1 MTRTIRPVPKDETL
15 DTFYHGRI
23 LVRQKKMGYRFSVD
37 APLLAS
43 FIRAR
48 PQDELLE
55 LGCGC
60 GIISLLLSAKP
71 FRRITALEVQRSL
84 AGLAGRNVALNGLG
98 GRVRVVR
105 GDLRT
110 FRPRKKYD
118 VVFSNPPYL
127 KGEEGTLSP
136 SAEKSI
142 AKHELRCDIF
152 DVMEATRRLLKKGGR
167 SYFVFPERRRADF
180 RQALERSGLRLGRLR
195 AVRSRRSQPACFFLA
210 EVDDKAAKPRVLRPL
225 VIYDSAGG
233 YTPEVRRI
241 FAGGC
246 RA

>member
-1 MTRTIRPVPKDETL
+1 MIRTVRPVPKDETL

-43 FIRAR
+43 FIRTE
-48 PQDELLE
+48 PGDELLE
-55 LGCGC
+55 LGTGC
-60 GIISLLLSAKP
+60 GIISLLLSNRP

-84 AGLAGRNVALNGLG
+84 ASLAGRNVILNRLQ
-98 GRVRVVR
+98 GRMRVVR
-105 GDLRT
+105 GDLRS

-127 KGEEGTLSP
+127 KGAAGTLSP

-152 DVMEATRRLLKKGGR
+152 DVMDATHRLLKKGGR
-167 SYFVFPERRRADF
+167 SYFIFPERRRPDF
-180 RQALERSGLRLGRLR
+180 RRALQQTGLRLKRLR
-195 AVRSRRSQPACFFLA
+195 PVHSTGGQPACLFLA
-210 EVDDKAAKPRVLRPL
+210 EIDWGAPRPRVLQPL
-225 VIYDSAGG
+225 VLFGRGG
-233 YTPEVRRI
+233 GSTAEARRI
-241 FAGGC
+241 FAGG
-246 RA
+246 RHA